1 VATQKLNAVQRN
13 LDSLAQRE
21 NDIAV
26 RLADLEDEIAKTEQK
41 ITKSQN
47 DLGAARARL
56 EERLV
61 ALYKQGSSAGLSYA
75 DVLLS
80 ATDLASVLERFDD
93 LSQIADEDQKLFDEV
108 EGYLL
113 EQQES
118 RRLLQEKQ
126 AKQAADL
133 AELSRTQEEAA
144 RGFAAANQTYSAL
157 KSQVNKLKADI
168 QKADAS
174 AAAAAATAR
183 RRALQRMTSSTSR
196 TWNNSSNGTIQPPP
210 FTFPVRGAHSYIDT
224 WGAPRPGGRTHK
236 GTDIFAARNT
246 PLVACASGTIVSV
259 FPYSVGIAGV
269 SVSIRGNNGYGYFYC
284 HLDHVE
290 SGIHSGMSVTAG
302 QVIGYCGNTGNARR
316 EACHLHF
323 QIEPGGGA
331 PVNPYPT
338 LRYYDR

>member
-1 VATQKLNAVQRN
+1 M
-13 LDSLAQRE
+13 
-21 NDIAV
+21 
-26 RLADLEDEIAKTEQK
+26 
-41 ITKSQN
+41 
-47 DLGAARARL
+47 
-56 EERLV
+56 
-61 ALYKQGSSAGLSYA
+61 
-75 DVLLS
+75 
-80 ATDLASVLERFDD
+80 
-93 LSQIADEDQKLFDEV
+93 
-108 EGYLL
+108 
-113 EQQES
+113 
-118 RRLLQEKQ
+118 
-126 AKQAADL
+126 
-133 AELSRTQEEAA
+133 QEEASQ
-144 RGFAAANQTYSAL
+144 RFAAANRTYGAV
-157 KSQVNKLKADI
+157 KSQVNTLQAAI

-174 AAAAAATAR
+174 AAAAAAAAR
-183 RRALQRMTSSTSR
+183 RRAVQRMASSTSR

-210 FTFPVRGAHSYIDT
+210 FTFPVKGAHSYIDT

-246 PLVACASGTIVSV
+246 PLVACATGTIVSV

-269 SVSIRGNNGYGYFYC
+269 SVSIRGNNGYRYFYC

-290 SGIHSGMSVTAG
+290 PGIHSGMSVTAG